1 MKIKQDKKFL
11 NVTIFDESD
20 LFYYFQS
27 LIDKNFK
34 NKLGKK
40 DKIVIFND
48 KSEWVQKR
56 YFLKLLSRIYAKKTG
71 KKRKKIWQIEKAID
85 KAIKIRLIKEKQLQK
100 IVHIDIDFDTD
111 KGLVILKMDS
121 KNRVVVRG
129 VKNLFKN
136 YQVFYNPSI
145 ESITIGDLDKE
156 FLPIFEDFISIG
168 EIFDNFLRYDYKI
181 GIFFDIDEYIK
192 SKKSKKRKGLEMI
205 MGEFYQLL
213 ECDFNDP
220 YEKIRKSYLNLAKKY
235 HPDNVDSDNNII
247 LKVYGKKFQ
256 KIQKAYETIKEYHK
270 YSHKVA

>member
-1 MKIKQDKKFL
+1 MKIKQDKKSL
-11 NVTIFDESD
+11 NVTISNDSQI
-20 LFYYFQS
+20 FYYFQA
-27 LIDKNFK
+27 LVDKNFK

-71 KKRKKIWQIEKAID
+71 KKRKKIWQIERAID
-85 KAIKIRLIKEKQLQK
+85 KTIKIRLIKEKQLQK
-100 IVHIDIDFDTD
+100 IVHIDIDFDEK

-136 YQVFYNPSI
+136 YQVFYNPSM

-156 FLPIFEDFISIG
+156 FLSIFEDFISIG

-181 GIFFDIDEYIK
+181 GIFFDIDEHIK
-192 SKKSKKRKGLEMI
+192 SKKTKKRKGLEII
-205 MGEFYQLL
+205 MDEFYKLL
-213 ECDFNDP
+213 NCDLNDP
-220 YEKIRKSYLNLAKKY
+220 YEKIRKSYLSLAKKY
-235 HPDNVDSDNNII
+235 HPDNIDSDNNII